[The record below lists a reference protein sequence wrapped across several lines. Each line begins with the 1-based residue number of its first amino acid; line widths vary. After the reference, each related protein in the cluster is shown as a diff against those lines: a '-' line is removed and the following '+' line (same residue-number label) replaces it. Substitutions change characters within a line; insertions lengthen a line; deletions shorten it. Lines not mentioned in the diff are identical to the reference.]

1 MELKKTEKAN
11 LENKKG
17 IFVQIGLIVSLAI
30 LIFFVENKTYDNQDD
45 SFSFDRLPIKE
56 LEEIVVT
63 TQEDFPMPPPPEQKV
78 SESESKEYKIID
90 DNVEIKQDFTV
101 VSFQQNTNTFSSI
114 GKINVQTDKDDPI
127 DEKVIYTSV
136 EKEASYPGGEEALIK
151 YLSKSLKYPQLA
163 KETGTK
169 GKVVV
174 GFIVERDGSITDIK
188 LIRDIGAGCG
198 MEAKRVVSLMPKW
211 SPAQQKGKP
220 VRQQFFLPITF
231 QLHN

>member
-30 LIFFVENKTYDNQDD
+30 LILIFENKTYNNQDEN
-45 SFSFDRLPIKE
+45 FSFDRLPIKE
-56 LEEIVVT
+56 LEDIVVT
-63 TQEDFPMPPPPEQKV
+63 TQEDFPMPPPPPSQV
-78 SESESKEYKIID
+78 SNSESKEFNIVD
-90 DNVEIKQDFTV
+90 DDVEIKQDFNV
-101 VSFQQNTNTFSSI
+101 VSFEPNANILSSI
-114 GKINVQTDKDDPI
+114 GKINVQIDKNTPI
-127 DEKVIYTSV
+127 DEQVIYTSV
-136 EKEASYPGGEEALIK
+136 EKEASYPGGEEALINF
-151 YLSKSLKYPQLA
+151 LSKSLKYPQLA
-163 KETGTK
+163 KEIGTK

-174 GFIVERDGSITDIK
+174 GFIVEKDGSITDIK

-198 MEAKRVVSLMPKW
+198 QEAKRVVSLMPKW

>member
-30 LIFFVENKTYDNQDD
+30 LILIFENKTYNNQDEN
-45 SFSFDRLPIKE
+45 FSFDRLPIKE
-56 LEEIVVT
+56 LEDIVVT
-63 TQEDFPMPPPPEQKV
+63 TQEDFPMPPPPPSQV
-78 SESESKEYKIID
+78 SNSESKEFNIVD
-90 DNVEIKQDFTV
+90 DDVEIKQDFNV
-101 VSFQQNTNTFSSI
+101 VSFEPNANILSSI
-114 GKINVQTDKDDPI
+114 GKIDVQIDKNTPI
-127 DEKVIYTSV
+127 DEQVIYTSV
-136 EKEASYPGGEEALIK
+136 EKEASYPGGEEALINF
-151 YLSKSLKYPQLA
+151 LSKSLKYPQLA
-163 KETGTK
+163 KEIGTK

-174 GFIVERDGSITDIK
+174 GFIVEKDGSITDIK

-198 MEAKRVVSLMPKW
+198 QEAKRVVSLMPKW
-211 SPAQQKGKP
+211 SPAQKKGKP

>member
-30 LIFFVENKTYDNQDD
+30 LILIFENKTYNNQDEN
-45 SFSFDRLPIKE
+45 FSFDRLPIKE
-56 LEEIVVT
+56 LEDIVVT
-63 TQEDFPMPPPPEQKV
+63 TQEDFPMPPPPPSQV
-78 SESESKEYKIID
+78 SNSESKEFNIVD
-90 DNVEIKQDFTV
+90 DDVEIKQDFNV
-101 VSFQQNTNTFSSI
+101 VSFEPNANILSSI
-114 GKINVQTDKDDPI
+114 GKIDVQIDKNTPI
-127 DEKVIYTSV
+127 DEQVIYTSV
-136 EKEASYPGGEEALIK
+136 EKEASYPGGEEALINF
-151 YLSKSLKYPQLA
+151 LSKSLKYPQLA
-163 KETGTK
+163 KEIGTK

-174 GFIVERDGSITDIK
+174 GFIVEKDGSITDIK

-198 MEAKRVVSLMPKW
+198 QEAKRVVSLMPKW
-211 SPAQQKGKP
+211 IPAQQKGKT